1 VEGDRINQLTHQME
15 GLMRIANLLARSHF
29 KRFEY
34 LSDTQTRQSKRDPR
48 FRADVHKYYYNTRI
62 GDRIKCMI
70 TGEVLPSDV
79 VVAGHLFKRSFEDSA
94 DLVGLKDIDDVKNGM
109 LMYKPIEQA
118 FDTSIISLVSTG
130 MQPKGNVR
138 VVVRQRKWLNRTIGE
153 YIAGEKSLKNQNL
166 TMGVPQSLLSKTFA
180 DLENE
185 IDFKV
190 VSGGPKWYS
199 RCLAFQATMA
209 RYTAIRF
216 GWIDE
221 SYPVLVSDEDWS
233 EMSEEK
239 LMAVRQWLM
248 NVSGDDGGAD
258 EEISHV

>member
-1 VEGDRINQLTHQME
+1 
-15 GLMRIANLLARSHF
+15 MRIANLLAKSHF

-62 GDRIKCMI
+62 GRKIKCMI
-70 TGEVLPSDV
+70 TGEVLSIDV
-79 VVAGHLFKRSFEDSA
+79 VVAGHLFKRAFEDYA
-94 DLVGLKDIDDVKNGM
+94 DDLVGLKDIDDVKNGM

-118 FDTSIISLVSTG
+118 FDTSIISLISTDV
-130 MQPKGNVR
+130 QPKGNVR
-138 VVVRQRKWLNRTIGE
+138 LVVLQRKWLNRTIGD

-166 TMGVPQSLLSKTFA
+166 TTGVPQTLLSKTFA

-190 VSGGPKWYS
+190 VAGGPKWYS

-221 SYPVLVSDEDWS
+221 SYPLLVSDEDWS

-239 LMAVRQWLM
+239 LISVRQWLM
-248 NVSGDDGGAD
+248 NVSSDDAD
-258 EEISHV
+258 SADAVISRV